1 MKFLLVLLFLYSDG
15 VKRLVALLK
24 SSDNDLILSV
34 LSVLCNIS
42 TNTEVRQAISSVDDN
57 LSEMLA
63 KLLKSTNDEI
73 RSKASILIADTCFIP
88 NNQVKNKINV

>member
-63 KLLKSTNDEI
+63 KLLKSTKDEI

>member
-15 VKRLVALLK
+15 VKRLVALRK

>member
-1 MKFLLVLLFLYSDG
+1 MYSDG

>member
-1 MKFLLVLLFLYSDG
+1 MYSDG

-73 RSKASILIADTCFIP
+73 RSKASIFIADTCFIP

>member
-1 MKFLLVLLFLYSDG
+1 LYSDG